1 MVEED
6 DELHSLSNIHTRNLF
21 FKYIMM
27 VIIILCTYEMPLTKS
42 SVPICR
48 GASQIAFRQYKLHS
62 GAN

>member
-1 MVEED
+1 
-6 DELHSLSNIHTRNLF
+6 
-21 FKYIMM
+21 M
-27 VIIILCTYEMPLTKS
+27 VIIILCTYEMSLTKS